1 MKLYHLLIESRID
14 FLRDKY
20 LPIFMQFYKNKF
32 SEGFIKDIII
42 DPVFDI
48 DPTNNKIYAQ
58 WIFNNL
64 KDQTDVFLKQFLRED
79 AYKWK
84 EYLTI
89 YHKVKNKLPLEQR
102 DINKLNLND
111 LKDIALQYKEKED
124 EVGTKNEV
132 LDKKYKINENNE
144 YLVYMFKTS
153 SEQDFQFYQL
163 VSTNTEWC
171 TRPNY
176 KTFGEYVE
184 QGPLFIFINKNNR
197 ENKYQF
203 HEQSSQFMDKNDNE
217 IDNKLIIYFIK
228 LIDKYLPEDF
238 AMKIIIDNSYGFID
252 KKGNILAKGFNW
264 VGSFFEGFAVVIFQ
278 DNSYGFIDK
287 KGNILAKGFRDVYS
301 FSEGFA
307 EVQFQDYSWGYIDKK
322 GNIIAKGFK
331 YAWSFSEGF
340 ARVKFQDYSW
350 GYIDKKRNIYESNQ
364 KTLINKNDP
373 RLKGIEIYPDKFI

>member
-1 MKLYHLLIESRID
+1 MKLYQLLIESRID

-20 LPIFMQFYKNKF
+20 LPIFMQFYKNNF
-32 SEGFIKDIII
+32 SEEFIKDIII

-64 KDQTDVFLKQFLRED
+64 KEQTHAFLKQFLRED

-89 YHKVKNKLPLEQR
+89 YHKVKNGLSLEQR

-144 YLVYMFKTS
+144 YLVYMFKTATK
-153 SEQDFQFYQL
+153 QDFQFYQL

-171 TRPNY
+171 TRPDY
-176 KTFGEYVE
+176 DTFKEYIDKS
-184 QGPLFIFINKNNR
+184 PLFIFINKNNR
-197 ENKYQF
+197 EHKYQF
-203 HEQSSQFMDKNDNE
+203 HEQTSQFMDKNDKE
-217 IDNKLIIYFIK
+217 IDNKLLLYFIK
-228 LIDKYLPEDF
+228 LIDNYLPEDF
-238 AMKIIIDNSYGFID
+238 AMKIRIDNSYGFID
-252 KKGNILAKGFNW
+252 NKGNIIAKGFNW
-264 VGSFFEGFAVVIFQ
+264 V
-278 DNSYGFIDK
+278 D
-287 KGNILAKGFRDVYS
+287 S

-307 EVQFQDYSWGYIDKK
+307 RVKFQDNSFGYIDKK

-331 YAWSFSEGF
+331 DAGSFFEGF
-340 ARVKFQDYSW
+340 AKVRFQDNSL
-350 GYIDKKRNIYESNQ
+350 GYIDKKGNILAKGFKDAYSFYEGFALVKFQDNSWGFINKKGNIYEKDK